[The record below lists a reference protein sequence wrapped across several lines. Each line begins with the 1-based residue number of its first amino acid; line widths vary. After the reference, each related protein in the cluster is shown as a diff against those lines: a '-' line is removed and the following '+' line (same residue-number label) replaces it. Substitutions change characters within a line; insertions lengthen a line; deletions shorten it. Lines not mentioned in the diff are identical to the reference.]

1 MTEMRIGQGVD
12 AHRFSE
18 GDYIML
24 GGVRIS
30 HTQGIEAHSD
40 GDVLL
45 HAICDALLGAAG
57 LGDIGKHFSDQD
69 QVNKNRDSREFLTN
83 IHAQL
88 ATRNYS
94 VLNVDAT
101 VIAQTPKLAP
111 YIQEM
116 CTNIAQDL
124 KLDLTA
130 VNVKATTTEH
140 MGFTGRK
147 EGIAAMAVALLQKSA

>member
-1 MTEMRIGQGVD
+1 MRIGQGVD

-18 GDYIML
+18 GDHIML
-24 GGVRIS
+24 GGVKIS
-30 HTQGIEAHSD
+30 HTHGIEAHSD

-83 IHAQL
+83 IYAQL
-88 ATRNYS
+88 ATHNYS
-94 VLNVDAT
+94 VVNVDAT
-101 VIAQTPKLAP
+101 VLAQTPKLAP
-111 YIQEM
+111 YIQQM
-116 CTNIAQDL
+116 CANIAQDL